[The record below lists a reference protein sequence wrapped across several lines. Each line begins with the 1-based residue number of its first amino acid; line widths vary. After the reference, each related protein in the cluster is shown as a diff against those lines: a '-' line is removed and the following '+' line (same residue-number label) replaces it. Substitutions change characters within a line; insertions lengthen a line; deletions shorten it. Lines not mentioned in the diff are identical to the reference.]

1 MTGFQLQTFGFPEI
15 RSFDGSVRLN
25 LRKGLALLVHLAE
38 ARAVVSRD
46 VVATLLWPDSAIDVA
61 RARLRRLLHR
71 IEQALGQ
78 PVFET
83 DRTSLRWSP
92 SVELSVDTQLFE
104 AACERGDFAQAC
116 GYYHGDF
123 LAGFALP
130 DCPEFEEWAFFRREA
145 LRGRYLHALERLVQ
159 DNNAAGDHAAAAA
172 RATRLVE
179 LDPLSEIYGRHLIR
193 SLLLAGDRLAAERH
207 HAALTRRLRDE
218 LGVTPEK
225 ETEELMHEAATPAAL
240 TIPATRYAE
249 GDGIHLAYQTFGSG
263 ELDILVMPGFVSHVE
278 RVWEHPSCR
287 AFLVSMMALGRLII
301 FDRRGVGLSDRVGSA
316 PNVDVTAEDIGTV
329 LRAAEARRVVLFGAS
344 ECGPAC
350 IKFAVD
356 HPRLVAGLILF
367 GSLAKGCRAPNYPYA
382 LTVEQYEVWRRQLI
396 GAWVAQP
403 ASRRSAQASR
413 TMPNP
418 KRGGP
423 GCSARLPVPAAS
435 GPCWQLYVTPMSWSC
450 CPNSLSR
457 PWCYTDAATALS
469 GSRRDATWPL
479 GSPARN
485 LSSST
490 ATTTGSSR
498 VTNVR
503 CSTPSDR
510 LSAASFAERIRS
522 GPGRVLED
530 CEFGF
535 MNRGMANK
543 NARPFGPGILS
554 SPVSLNRVA
563 QAPLRNFSGS
573 TGVDPFRISKCSC
586 GEDTSPLW
594 PDLAIT

>member
-15 RSFDGSVRLN
+15 RSFDGPVRLN

-92 SVELSVDTQLFE
+92 SVALSVDTQLFE
-104 AACERGDFAQAC
+104 TACESGDFAQAC
-116 GYYHGDF
+116 GYYQGDF

-130 DCPEFEEWAFFRREA
+130 DCAEFEEWAFFRREA
-145 LRGRYLHALERLVQ
+145 LRGRHLHALERLVQ
-159 DNNAAGDHAAAAA
+159 DNNAAGDHAAAAV

-179 LDPLSEIYGRHLIR
+179 LDPLSEIYSRHLIR
-193 SLLLAGDRLAAERH
+193 SLLLAGDRQAAERH

-218 LGVTPEK
+218 LGVTPET
-225 ETEELMHEAATPAAL
+225 ETEELMHEAAPPAAL
-240 TIPATRYAE
+240 TVPATRYAE
-249 GDGIHLAYQTFGSG
+249 GDSIHLAYQTFGSG

-329 LRAAEARRVVLFGAS
+329 LRAAGARRVVLFGAS

-396 GAWVAQP
+396 GAWG
-403 ASRRSAQASR
+403 SAAGIE
-413 TMPNP
+413 TF
-418 KRGGP
+418 GP
-423 GCSARLPVPAAS
+423 SLAHDAKSKAWWAGLLRAAS
-435 GPCWQLYVTPMSWSC
+435 SPGGIWAVL
-450 CPNSLSR
+450 
-457 PWCYTDAATALS
+457 AAL
-469 GSRRDATWPL
+469 RDA
-479 GSPARN
+479 
-485 LSSST
+485 
-490 ATTTGSSR
+490 
-498 VTNVR
+498 
-503 CSTPSDR
+503 D
-510 LSAASFAERIRS
+510 
-522 GPGRVLED
+522 VLELLPQLTVPTLVLHRRGD
-530 CEFGF
+530 RAVRIAAGRDMAARIAGAEFVELDGDDHWF
-535 MNRGMANK
+535 FAGDQRPVLDAI
-543 NARPFGPGILS
+543 RPF
-554 SPVSLNRVA
+554 VSGLVRRAN
-563 QAPLRNFSGS
+563 
-573 TGVDPFRISKCSC
+573 SKR
-586 GEDTSPLW
+586 TRPR
-594 PDLAIT
+594 P